1 MRPARFA
8 YFQPETLDEAVG
20 FLQAGGERAM
30 VLAGGQSLLA
40 LMNRRQERPT
50 ALVDLTRLRH
60 LRYLRHESGRLRIG
74 ALTTH
79 RDIETT
85 GDRGVNG
92 DFPVLPEAARLIG
105 HLPIRTRGTFGGSL
119 AQADPCS
126 EWCLLAVLLD
136 AEILVR
142 GPDGPRTIPVDEFFT
157 APGTALRPH
166 EILVE
171 ARFDR
176 PAPTAA
182 LVEFSVQEG
191 NLPLVAAAAAVELA
205 PDGSVGSARIALA
218 GVANRPVRFRR
229 VEEALLHSAPD
240 RRLPD
245 HAARLLA
252 DQLHPAGDDRA
263 DADYRRQLATTLV
276 ARALRESLAR
286 GRSAA
291 AATTA
296 TTSDRPT
303 QEKAE
308 TR

>member
-20 FLQAGGERAM
+20 FLQAGGERAR

-40 LMNRRQERPT
+40 QMNRRQERPT

-60 LRYLRHESGRLRIG
+60 LRYLRHEAGSLRIG

-79 RDIETT
+79 RDLETT

-119 AQADPCS
+119 AQADPCA

-136 AEILVR
+136 AEILVH
-142 GPDGPRTIPVDEFFT
+142 GPNGRRTVPADEFFT
-157 APGTALRPH
+157 APGTSLRPH

-171 ARFDR
+171 TRFDR

-182 LVEFSVQEG
+182 LVEFSVQDG
-191 NLPLVAAAAAVELA
+191 NLPLVAAAAAVDLA

-218 GVANRPVRFRR
+218 GVADRPVRYHQ
-229 VEEALLHSAPD
+229 VEQALLHSPADRGLPD
-240 RRLPD
+240 R
-245 HAARLLA
+245 AARLLA
-252 DQLHPAGDDRA
+252 DRLDPVGDHRA
-263 DADYRRQLATTLV
+263 DADYRRHLATTLV
-276 ARALRESLAR
+276 ARALRASLAR
-286 GRSAA
+286 
-291 AATTA
+291 TTPA
-296 TTSDRPT
+296 PAP
-303 QEKAE
+303 EKAE